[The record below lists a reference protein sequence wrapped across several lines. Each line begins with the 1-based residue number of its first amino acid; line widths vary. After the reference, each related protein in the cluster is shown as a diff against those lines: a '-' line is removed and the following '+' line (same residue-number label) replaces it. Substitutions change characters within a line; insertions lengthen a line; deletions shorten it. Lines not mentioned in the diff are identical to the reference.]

1 MRSMTKKFK
10 LIAEYPECVIIQKD
24 MGGGYYKT
32 QIRDMEGDIIR
43 SCLKLSQSIPQDFY
57 DTAEKYSLSEIR
69 KIQIETELKW
79 RREFVEA

>member
-1 MRSMTKKFK
+1 
-10 LIAEYPECVIIQKD
+10 
-24 MGGGYYKT
+24 MGDGYYKT

-57 DTAEKYSLSEIR
+57 DTAEKYSLAEIR

-79 RREFVEA
+79 RKEFVEA

>member
-32 QIRDMEGDIIR
+32 QIRDMEGDVIR

-57 DTAEKYSLSEIR
+57 ETAEKYSLAEIR

>member
-1 MRSMTKKFK
+1 MRSVTKKFK

-24 MGGGYYKT
+24 MGDGHYKI
-32 QIRDMEGDIIR
+32 QIRDTEGDIIR

-57 DTAEKYSLSEIR
+57 DTAEKYSLAEIR

>member
-32 QIRDMEGDIIR
+32 QIRDTEGDVIR
-43 SCLKLSQSIPQDFY
+43 SCLRLSQSIPQDFY
-57 DTAEKYSLSEIR
+57 ETAEKYSLAEIR

>member
-10 LIAEYPECVIIQKD
+10 LIAEYPECVIIQKA
-24 MGGGYYKT
+24 MGDGYYKT
-32 QIRDMEGDIIR
+32 QIRDMEGDVIR

-57 DTAEKYSLSEIR
+57 ETAEKYSLTEIR

>member
-1 MRSMTKKFK
+1 MRSIPKKFK
-10 LIAEYPECVIIQKD
+10 LIAEYPECIIIQKN
-24 MGGGYYKT
+24 MGDGYYKT
-32 QIRDMEGDIIR
+32 QIRDMEGDVIR

-57 DTAEKYSLSEIR
+57 DTAEKYSLAEIR

>member
-1 MRSMTKKFK
+1 MRSMPKKFK
-10 LIAEYPECVIIQKD
+10 LIAEYTECIIIQKN
-24 MGGGYYKT
+24 MGDGYYKT
-32 QIRDMEGDIIR
+32 QIRDMEGDVIR

-57 DTAEKYSLSEIR
+57 DTAEKYSLAEIR

>member
-1 MRSMTKKFK
+1 MRSVTKKFK
-10 LIAEYPECVIIQKD
+10 LIAEYPECVIIQKY
-24 MGGGYYKT
+24 MGDGYYKT

-57 DTAEKYSLSEIR
+57 DTAEKYSLAEIR
-69 KIQIETELKW
+69 KIQIEKELKW

>member
-1 MRSMTKKFK
+1 MVKKFK

-24 MGGGYYKT
+24 MGDGFYKT

-43 SCLKLSQSIPQDFY
+43 SCVKLSQFIPRDFY
-57 DTAEKYSLSEIR
+57 ETAETYSLAEIR
-69 KIQIETELKW
+69 KIKIETELKW

>member
-1 MRSMTKKFK
+1 
-10 LIAEYPECVIIQKD
+10 
-24 MGGGYYKT
+24 MGDGYYKT

-43 SCLKLSQSIPQDFY
+43 SCVKLSKFIPRDFY
-57 DTAEKYSLSEIR
+57 ETAEKYSLAEIR

>member
-1 MRSMTKKFK
+1 MRSVTKKFK

-24 MGGGYYKT
+24 MGDRYYKT
-32 QIRDMEGDIIR
+32 QIRDTEGDIIR

-57 DTAEKYSLSEIR
+57 DTAEKYSLAEIR

>member
-1 MRSMTKKFK
+1 MEKKFK

-24 MGGGYYKT
+24 MGGYYKT
-32 QIRDMEGDIIR
+32 QIRDCEGDIIR
-43 SCLKLSQSIPQDFY
+43 SCVKPTRDISKDFY
-57 DTAEKYSLSEIR
+57 DEALNYSLAEIR